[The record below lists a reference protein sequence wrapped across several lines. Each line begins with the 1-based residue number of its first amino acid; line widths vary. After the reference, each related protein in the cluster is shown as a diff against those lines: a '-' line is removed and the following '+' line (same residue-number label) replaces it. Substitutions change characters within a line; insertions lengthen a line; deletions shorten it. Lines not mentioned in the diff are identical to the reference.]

1 MPEQNSPDPGDNK
14 TQNDTRRNADGLV
27 TQRLA
32 LLAVFA
38 VAVIAVLTFAYVL

>member
-1 MPEQNSPDPGDNK
+1 MPEQNSPDVGQKEPRHDPK
-14 TQNDTRRNADGLV
+14 QNSDGLL

-38 VAVIAVLTFAYVL
+38 VAVIAILTFAYIL

>member
-1 MPEQNSPDPGDNK
+1 MPEQNSPDVEKGE
-14 TQNDTRRNADGLV
+14 THNDPRRHADGLV

-38 VAVIAVLTFAYVL
+38 VAVIAILTFAYVL